1 MNVAVYVEVTGSIDA
16 TACLVIFP
24 LPLIN
29 SFFLQSG
36 LNKYYKFFEVIE
48 SNPDDIREGVFPS
61 IFVVVPLFVLRVQ
74 SLPDLLIISYV
85 SPWLNL
91 TRDLT
96 PVLVLYCLFIIS
108 DVAVENVDLLLAA
121 AMLYDI

>member
-85 SPWLNL
+85 SP
-91 TRDLT
+91 
-96 PVLVLYCLFIIS
+96 
-108 DVAVENVDLLLAA
+108 
-121 AMLYDI
+121 